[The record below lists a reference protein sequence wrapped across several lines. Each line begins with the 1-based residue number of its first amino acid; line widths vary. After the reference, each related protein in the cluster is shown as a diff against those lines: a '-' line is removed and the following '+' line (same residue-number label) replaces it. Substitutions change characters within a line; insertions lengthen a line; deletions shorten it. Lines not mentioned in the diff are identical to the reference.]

1 VWCFAWFRVELCM
14 MRDFASCEPQ
24 FDVDLFDADELCGA
38 EDGLFSPSTAPRQ
51 SAIVRPA
58 NRGRFLKKLQTMCG
72 RGSSPQS
79 VGAGGLGASC
89 GSVKVA
95 VKVIV
100 DLYMMNNAAIRVQAA
115 VRARQQRRKYM
126 QAKAAR
132 ALAASSL
139 SAAIARGG
147 VDSAEA
153 ENAAAIMMQC
163 AWRSRQA
170 RRKVIEYRQAKL
182 MAEV

>member
-1 VWCFAWFRVELCM
+1 MCQDVVWVSCF
-14 MRDFASCEPQ
+14 Q
-24 FDVDLFDADELCGA
+24 FDVHLYETDDVVVCADGP
-38 EDGLFSPSTAPRQ
+38 FSPVVNVPLPSRRPQPPPSFFDKLKAVFGSKQQPVVGSGTLPR
-51 SAIVRPA
+51 
-58 NRGRFLKKLQTMCG
+58 K
-72 RGSSPQS
+72 
-79 VGAGGLGASC
+79 SC
-89 GSVKVA
+89 GTIRVA
-95 VKVIV
+95 VTLIV